1 MGASCGSIYLF
12 FPCARSAIYPSRDL
26 KFSRYPLLL
35 TLMQLTSTGPT
46 FVAPKINIQE
56 TQQKYL
62 FPNVMTQLLTNI
74 HRPYCAWPHRKLL
87 FTEVRKECIY
97 TQSLNQRTPVFLG
110 AVWMLYFH
118 FRWEEIQLYFICG
131 WTAALILEHQL
142 FIRCGSK
149 SYKMSFWK
157 LYISTIN
164 VFHSKCH
171 VMV

>member
-87 FTEVRKECIY
+87 FYRS
-97 TQSLNQRTPVFLG
+97 TQRVYIHAKSQPKNTSILG
-110 AVWMLYFH
+110 GSVNVIFPLQG
-118 FRWEEIQLYFICG
+118 RG
-131 WTAALILEHQL
+131 NTAL
-142 FIRCGSK
+142 FYLWVNCRFNAGA
-149 SYKMSFWK
+149 
-157 LYISTIN
+157 STIHQMR
-164 VFHSKCH
+164 FKIL
-171 VMV
+171 